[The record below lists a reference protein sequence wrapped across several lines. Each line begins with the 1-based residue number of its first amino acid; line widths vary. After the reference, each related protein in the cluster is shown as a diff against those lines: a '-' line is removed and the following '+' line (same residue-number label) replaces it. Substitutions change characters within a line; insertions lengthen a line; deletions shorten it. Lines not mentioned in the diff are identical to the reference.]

1 MAGEWCDTT
10 LGQVTDFLSGGTP
23 SKDAPEYWGGS
34 TPWVSAKDMKQFR
47 LDDTQD
53 HVTEDG
59 VANCP
64 MTFNQ
69 DVKALR
75 PKPGVR
81 DDFLPYLLL
90 GNTFPFPV
98 GDDSAR
104 RCRAIP
110 QFFTPASHL
119 PAERFLRG

>member
-90 GNTFPFPV
+90 GNKERLINPKREFFKMEAEQAIAILRLLQI
-98 GDDSAR
+98 G
-104 RCRAIP
+104 RA
-110 QFFTPASHL
+110 HV
-119 PAERFLRG
+119 